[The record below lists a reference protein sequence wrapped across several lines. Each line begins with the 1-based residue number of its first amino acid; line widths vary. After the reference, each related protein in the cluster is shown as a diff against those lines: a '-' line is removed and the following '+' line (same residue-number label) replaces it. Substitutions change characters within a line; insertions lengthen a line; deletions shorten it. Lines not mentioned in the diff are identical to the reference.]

1 LASGFVMD
9 LVRICWSFR
18 LQQTDIP
25 PQVKLARNKTIFN
38 QIVTIL
44 LLLFTKLDCY
54 FSLVFNRKPDP
65 DCGRRDNLPEWVWRG
80 RARCGVV
87 GVCSESEGRRR
98 DSESES
104 TPSRTPRAAASDSE
118 TRPFGLARPGLSAEG
133 LAAAVSDRRPL
144 NWLVGNRCIPGLGPE
159 MPSLADSEDHRVL
172 SLPGLGRPQF
182 ERRLGRA
189 CRLQFC

>member
-1 LASGFVMD
+1 MLQFSGLRRVGAESASLRLSTTTGRATAAAPGRGPGRFWATGCSLRAGSNGARRQARAVRAGLHCQLACGFPSGFGGGGPGAG
-9 LVRICWSFR
+9 LWGCAPS
-18 LQQTDIP
+18 
-25 PQVKLARNKTIFN
+25 
-38 QIVTIL
+38 
-44 LLLFTKLDCY
+44 
-54 FSLVFNRKPDP
+54 
-65 DCGRRDNLPEWVWRG
+65 RRAG
-80 RARCGVV
+80 AA
-87 GVCSESEGRRR
+87 
-98 DSESES
+98 

-118 TRPFGLARPGLSAEG
+118 TRPCGLARPGRSAEG